1 MSPAM
6 LATKY
11 EMKSFYQQVSADKDW
26 VDQELIPILDIAWG
40 KRRPGFWTEIVR
52 RITLQLYILVRIRPS
67 TA

>member
-6 LATKY
+6 LATKD

-40 KRRPGFWTEIVR
+40 KRKPGFWTEIVR

-67 TA
+67 TV